1 MRTLVQCYRLIIF
14 VCTEIISLHA
24 VANIPYF
31 ISKTSNLSK
40 YKPEENYNT
49 HNSSQPSSFE
59 MPSSG
64 YMPSISSGRNFT
76 FQESVDLH
84 FSNEIFPMP
93 LGQTEAERHYINV
106 KLWEKELKAQ
116 KDRQKK
122 VLKAHGEKAIIGS
135 SIIIGLTILGTL
147 LRGGLMH
154 STGRYENQI

>member
-1 MRTLVQCYRLIIF
+1 MRTLVQCYCLFIF

-93 LGQTEAERHYINV
+93 LGQTETERHYINV
-106 KLWEKELKAQ
+106 KLREKELKAQEDRQEKELKAQ
-116 KDRQKK
+116 KDD
-122 VLKAHGEKAIIGS
+122 GEKAIIGS

-154 STGRYENQI
+154 STGRSV

>member
-1 MRTLVQCYRLIIF
+1 MRTVVQCYCLFIF

-93 LGQTEAERHYINV
+93 LGQTETERHYINV
-106 KLWEKELKAQ
+106 KLREKELKAQ
-116 KDRQKK
+116 KDD
-122 VLKAHGEKAIIGS
+122 GEKAIIGS